1 MQSLRFK
8 SQKSIRA
15 AHVVL
20 IFAIAA
26 GIPPAAAEDTLV
38 RLGKAVAAL
47 DKLTDS
53 SRCGIRPEE
62 IASAG
67 FIAVIPGFKKGAA
80 VGLVYPRGF
89 ISFRNGDTWSA
100 LVAITRESDS
110 LGVQLVGEKID
121 IAILLSD
128 RFTIGSDTSAAWG
141 NGKSAPADPDV
152 NLSFGHTNPAFAE
165 FGLDGAT
172 LKPDD
177 SGKEAPYCKL
187 IKHSEIVDSSAPTSP
202 VAQPLVSRLRPLFPP
217 GFATQ

>member
-26 GIPPAAAEDTLV
+26 GIPPAAAEVTLV
-38 RLGKAVAAL
+38 RLGKAAAAL

-80 VGLVYPRGF
+80 VV
-89 ISFRNGDTWSA
+89 
-100 LVAITRESDS
+100 
-110 LGVQLVGEKID
+110 GVG
-121 IAILLSD
+121 
-128 RFTIGSDTSAAWG
+128 
-141 NGKSAPADPDV
+141 
-152 NLSFGHTNPAFAE
+152 
-165 FGLDGAT
+165 
-172 LKPDD
+172 
-177 SGKEAPYCKL
+177 
-187 IKHSEIVDSSAPTSP
+187 
-202 VAQPLVSRLRPLFPP
+202 
-217 GFATQ
+217 